1 MTFVNRSPLL
11 IVLLATA
18 IMFGCKAE
26 KEIEQPEKD
35 SNKPIVQEFIKG
47 YVAALI
53 QKDYAGVIEC
63 LESKAQNKLL
73 STILVRLLASD
84 YLENESESSF
94 KPLVDQYGVRDVLVS
109 IKNEGGFKKMV
120 GNAIVDDAIIAGEAQ
135 KIEKPIEFC
144 GAILNAAEKQE
155 KNALS
160 DVLAMGYFEDPDQ
173 GEVMELR
180 IFGDRAYV
188 TIRRVPQKY
197 EKDLQIDCISIGG
210 QWKIETVNP
219 LIRNWQ

>member
-35 SNKPIVQEFIKG
+35 PNKPIVQEFIKG

-53 QKDYAGVIEC
+53 QKDYAAVIEC
-63 LESKAQNKLL
+63 LEPRAQSKLL

-84 YLENESESSF
+84 YLESESESSF
-94 KPLVDQYGVRDVLVS
+94 KPLIDQYGVRDVLIS
-109 IKNEGGFKKMV
+109 IKDKGGYKKMV
-120 GNAIVDDAIIAGEAQ
+120 GNAIVDDAIIAGAAQ

-144 GAILNAAEKQE
+144 GAILKAAEQQE

-173 GEVMELR
+173 GEVTELR

-188 TIRRVPQKY
+188 TIRRVPQKF
-197 EKDLQIDCISIGG
+197 EKDLQIDCLSIAGE
-210 QWKIETVNP
+210 WKIETVNP
-219 LIRNWQ
+219 LIRKWQ